1 MQPLHVPPTE
11 EAVVSSSLWKHTL
24 LPILLSPTARGCAF
38 AICSLAGALTSQA
51 GLAYWG
57 SEGFVENADSRNRVW
72 TADFTLSL
80 GVFKSGF
87 VPTQENREQWGANWA
102 ELSVASFCADEARFA
117 GVADVSK
124 SLPAGSDSQVYF
136 WAKNGSDLTKG
147 PEWLLVTRADWKWPS
162 ASSASAPAITWTT
175 GKSTSAVVGEIGA
188 NGHHL
193 TSERLAPVPV
203 GREQW
208 LAKYFPNSLASRNPD
223 ADPDGD
229 GIPNRLEYFLGSD
242 PNNPS
247 SRISP
252 EIRTAGS
259 GTTLML
265 QKNPYALSKVVV
277 ETSSNLKSW
286 TASDPQV
293 VQDRPDLTE
302 VHFPDQPAGKQVF
315 FRFKMEEV
323 KP

>member
-11 EAVVSSSLWKHTL
+11 KDAVSRPLRKPVPFPRSLSSAAAAGL
-24 LPILLSPTARGCAF
+24 LAV
-38 AICSLAGALTSQA
+38 CSLTAALTSQA
-51 GLAYWG
+51 GLVYWG
-57 SEGFVENADSRNRVW
+57 SEGFVQNADSKSRVW

-87 VPTQENREQWGANWA
+87 VPVEANRDQWAANWT
-102 ELSVASFCADEARFA
+102 ELSLAKPCTDEARFA
-117 GVADVSK
+117 GVVDVS
-124 SLPAGSDSQVYF
+124 LPLPSGTGSQVYF

-147 PEWLLVTRADWKWPS
+147 PEWLLVTKPDWKWPA
-162 ASSASAPAITWTT
+162 ASGTAAPAITWTT
-175 GKSTSAVVGEIGA
+175 GKTTSAIVGEIGT
-188 NGHHL
+188 NGFHL

-203 GREQW
+203 SREQW
-208 LAKYFPNSLASRNPD
+208 LARYFPDSLASRSPD

-242 PNNPS
+242 PNNAS
-247 SRISP
+247 SRVSP
-252 EIRTAGS
+252 DIRRATGA
-259 GTTLML
+259 TTLTL
-265 QKNPYALSKVVV
+265 QKNPYALSRVAV

-293 VQDRPDLTE
+293 IQDRPDLLE
-302 VHFPDQPAGKQVF
+302 VKFPEQSAGKSAF
-315 FRFKMEEV
+315 FRFKVEEV